1 MDFYSFKLHQY
12 AKHNQ
17 KFSLE
22 ERMAKAKK
30 HVDKENAKEYEDVLS
45 KYESALRCNL
55 ASMGVDSLS
64 YSRVVNEMYQDRL
77 VQAVSKAKQISVLSP
92 EEYFLHLSQQESQ
105 AVALHAEEK
114 QAEYNDAV
122 TSLDNL
128 NSGLG
133 ISAKVAAFL
142 GKKEEMT
149 TNLESKVQLD
159 SARLEVAISSSQA
172 WENLSFEEQTEYLLG
187 RIEYDGITQFDAQG
201 MDRFAGSVATIKKEQ
216 AMATEVF
223 EQTTLPGFHEQ

>member
-1 MDFYSFKLHQY
+1 MDFYSFKLQQY
-12 AKHNQ
+12 AKHSQ

-30 HVDKENAKEYEDVLS
+30 QVDKENTREYEDVLS
-45 KYESALRCNL
+45 KYESSLRCNL

-77 VQAVSKAKQISVLSP
+77 VQSVSKAKQISILSP
-92 EEYFLHLSQQESQ
+92 EEYFLHLAQQEAQ
-105 AVALHAEEK
+105 AVALYAEEK
-114 QAEYNDAV
+114 QAEYSDAV
-122 TSLDNL
+122 TSLSNL
-128 NSGLG
+128 KSGVG

-149 TNLESKVQLD
+149 ANLESKVQLD
-159 SARLEVAISSSQA
+159 SARLEVAATSSQS
-172 WENLSFEEQTEYLLG
+172 WESLSFEEQTEYLLG
-187 RIEYDGITQFDAQG
+187 RIEYDGITQFDATG
-201 MDRFAGSVATIKKEQ
+201 IDRFANSVAVIKKEQ
-216 AMATEVF
+216 AMETQVF